1 MTDGKIVDLVR
12 RRLLG
17 ESERTQE
24 PLKRVKVDE
33 VYFRYGITPDQ
44 ASMLEQELAVVGV
57 LIEDDDGSEYD
68 GPAEPAAT
76 GGQAFVDAL
85 SHLMYQVKRLPRLS
99 RQDEQLLG
107 EAIQLGIRTASEDD
121 LAASAYHLRILKR
134 AEDSRGKLVSHN
146 IRLVVK
152 LVMDRR
158 FRSRMDADDLVQHG
172 MLGLIRA
179 AEKYDP
185 DWGTRFSTYAT
196 WWIRQAVSRGIHS
209 DGHTIRLPEHVITH
223 VNRLRRAKRLLN
235 LAGDGRGDISR
246 LAESLAW
253 TVEFTARIAQVAE
266 MSIVSLDA
274 PLSGEVSDGMK
285 IGDLVADA
293 MNRPDQAAELQRTKE
308 MVRDLVEGIDNDRA
322 RDIVKRRFGF
332 DGPDETLQDVGDDY
346 GVTRERIRQIEA
358 KTLGKLEKRAIAQGL
373 RSDSF

>member
-33 VYFRYGITPDQ
+33 IYFRYGIMPDQ
-44 ASMLEQELAVVGV
+44 ATMLEQELAVVGV
-57 LIEDDDGSEYD
+57 LIEDDDGSED
-68 GPAEPAAT
+68 DDPAEPAAP
-76 GGQAFVDAL
+76 GGQAFADAL
-85 SHLMYQVKRLPRLS
+85 SHLMYQAKRLPRLS
-99 RQDEQLLG
+99 RQEERLLG
-107 EAIQLGIRTASEDD
+107 EAIQLGIRTTPEDD
-121 LAASAYHLRILKR
+121 LAASAYRLRILKK
-134 AEDSRGKLVSHN
+134 AADSRSKLVSHN

-235 LAGDGRGDISR
+235 LTDDGRGDIAR

-253 TVEFTARIAQVAE
+253 TVEYTARIAQVAE
-266 MSIVSLDA
+266 MNIVSLDA
-274 PLSGEVSDGMK
+274 PLSKDDADGMK

-293 MNRPDQAAELQRTKE
+293 MNRPDEAAELQRTKE
-308 MVRDLVEGIDNDRA
+308 MVRDLVKGIDNDRA

-332 DGPDETLQDVGDDY
+332 DGPNETLQDVGEVY

-358 KTLGKLEKRAIAQGL
+358 KTLEKLEKRAIAQGL
-373 RSDSF
+373 RGNSF